1 MFSNILMLKT
11 MNNINTE
18 HIDDDFL
25 KKLVG
30 QTKEETPS
38 ADFTSRVMACIPQTA
53 ATPESIDKP
62 MVKPWQWL
70 LLVAAFA
77 GIVYFIYSVDFGS
90 FFNLVATDSPEG
102 QVNYLKT
109 VTSAMQI
116 FSQAFSAF
124 KFTNISLMVV
134 ISLVALYF
142 GDRFLKGRATEAN
155 QNFA

>member
-1 MFSNILMLKT
+1 MKS
-11 MNNINTE
+11 INTE

-25 KKLVG
+25 KRLVR

-38 ADFTSRVMACIPQTA
+38 DDFTSRVMASIPQTTA
-53 ATPESIDKP
+53 PPESVDKP

-70 LLVAAFA
+70 LLVAAFT

-90 FFNLVATDSPEG
+90 FFNLVGTDSPEG

-109 VTSAMQI
+109 FTSAMQI

-124 KFTNISLMVV
+124 KLTNISLMVV
-134 ISLVALYF
+134 ISIVALYF
-142 GDRFLKGRATEAN
+142 GDRFLKSRATEAN